1 MSFELAELA
10 VRFGCAL
17 RGDPQRRVDH
27 VAPLAAAD
35 PTALSF
41 LANPRLVRELAGT
54 RAGAVV
60 LQPALAGQ
68 CPVPA
73 LISDNP
79 HALFARI
86 AALLY
91 PSPPCCPGVHPSAS
105 VSPAASVD
113 ASAEVDAFALIGAGA
128 RIAARCRIGPGCVI
142 GAGVQIGA
150 DTRLVARVTVLAGVR
165 VGERVLIHPG
175 AVIGADGFGFARE
188 SGGEWVKVPQV
199 GGVLIGDD
207 VEIGAN
213 STVDRGAIEDTI
225 IESGVK
231 LDNLVQ
237 IGHNVRLGEH
247 TAIAGCTGISG
258 STRIGAR
265 CMIGGGVGVA
275 GHIQICDDVVIAGR
289 TTVSGSI
296 REPGTYASLWS
307 AEPLARWKRIVAGLK
322 LAARR
327 AASGKGE
334 RGAEGQRGGDDE

>member
-1 MSFELAELA
+1 MSFALAELA

-17 RGDPQRRVDH
+17 RGDPGRRVDH

-35 PTALSF
+35 PLALSF
-41 LANPRLVRELAGT
+41 LANPRLTRELAGT

-60 LQPALAGQ
+60 LEADLAAR

-73 LISDNP
+73 LITDNP

-86 AALLY
+86 AALLH
-91 PSPPCCPGVHPSAS
+91 PAPPWSAGVHASAS
-105 VSPAASVD
+105 VAQDASVD
-113 ASAEVDAFALIGAGA
+113 GSAEVGAFALIGPGA
-128 RIAARCRIGPGCVI
+128 QIGARCRIGPGCVI
-142 GAGVQIGA
+142 GAGVRIGA
-150 DTRLVARVTVLAGVR
+150 DSRLVARVTVLPGVR
-165 VGERVLIHPG
+165 LGERVLIHPG
-175 AVIGADGFGFARE
+175 AVLGADGFGFARE
-188 SGGEWVKVPQV
+188 RGGEWVKVPQI
-199 GGVLIGDD
+199 GGVRIGDD

-213 STVDRGAIEDTI
+213 STVDRGAIEDTV

-237 IGHNVRLGEH
+237 IGHNVHLGAH

-265 CMIGGGVGVA
+265 CMIGGGVGVN

-296 REPGTYASLWS
+296 REPGVYASLWS

-327 AASGKGE
+327 GAAGKGD
-334 RGAEGQRGGDDE
+334 RGA

>member
-1 MSFELAELA
+1 MSFALAELA

-41 LANPRLVRELAGT
+41 LANPRLTRELAGT

-60 LQPALAGQ
+60 LEAAQAGH

-73 LISDNP
+73 LITDNP

-86 AALLY
+86 AALLHPTAP
-91 PSPPCCPGVHPSAS
+91 PSAGIHPSAS
-105 VSPAASVD
+105 VAPDASVE
-113 ASAEVDAFALIGAGA
+113 ASVEVGAFALIGSGA
-128 RIAARCRIGPGCVI
+128 RIGARCLVGPGCVI
-142 GAGVQIGA
+142 GAGVQVGA
-150 DTRLVARVTVLAGVR
+150 DTRLVARVTLLPGVR
-165 VGERVLIHPG
+165 LGERVLIHPG

-188 SGGEWVKVPQV
+188 GGGEWVKVPQI
-199 GGVLIGDD
+199 GGVRIGDD

-213 STVDRGAIEDTI
+213 STVDRGAIEDTV

-237 IGHNVRLGEH
+237 IGHNVHLGAH

-265 CMIGGGVGVA
+265 CMVGGGVGVA
-275 GHIQICDDVVIAGR
+275 GHIQICDGVVIAGR

-307 AEPLARWKRIVAGLK
+307 AEPIARWKRIVAGLK

-327 AASGKGE
+327 GSGGRGE
-334 RGAEGQRGGDDE
+334 RGGAG